1 MAKCII
7 KSQEEL
13 SGGISIYSV
22 VFEAD
27 DGYQE
32 NQKYQCTEAQLK
44 DALTHFN
51 DTHLETKAQ
60 AIVTNSLDNEEV
72 VLTVKSSQDAQDSLK
87 IILDNAE

>member
-32 NQKYQCTEAQLK
+32 SQKYQCTEAQLK

>member
-13 SGGISIYSV
+13 SGGISIYSA